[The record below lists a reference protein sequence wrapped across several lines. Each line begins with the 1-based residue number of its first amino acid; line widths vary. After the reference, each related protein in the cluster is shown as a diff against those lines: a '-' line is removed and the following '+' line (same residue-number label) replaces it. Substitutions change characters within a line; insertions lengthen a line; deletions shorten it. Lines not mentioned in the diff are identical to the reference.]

1 MADLRVSKKHNKW
14 VIQDRDQNRKQIGKP
29 FINKRDA
36 FVFLNQ
42 IIAGI
47 LRKRDFKKYFYA
59 LKYRHLFK
67 NSIRYMSEKFKI

>member
-1 MADLRVSKKHNKW
+1 MRDLRICRKHNKW

-29 FINKRDA
+29 FANKRDA

-47 LRKRDFKKYFYA
+47 LKEQDFKKYFYA
-59 LKYRHLFK
+59 LKYRRFLNK
-67 NSIRYMSEKFKI
+67 R

>member
-1 MADLRVSKKHNKW
+1 MRDLRICRKHNKW

-29 FINKRDA
+29 FANKRDA

-47 LRKRDFKKYFYA
+47 LKEQDFKKYF
-59 LKYRHLFK
+59 
-67 NSIRYMSEKFKI
+67 